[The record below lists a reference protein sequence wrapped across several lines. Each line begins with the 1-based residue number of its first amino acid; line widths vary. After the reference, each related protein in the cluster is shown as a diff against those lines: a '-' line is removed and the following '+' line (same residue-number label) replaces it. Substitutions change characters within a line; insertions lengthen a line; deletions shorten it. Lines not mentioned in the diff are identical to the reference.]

1 MILTTVHASSYRI
14 LLSFLF
20 IGLGSCAQFHTSISR
35 EIASVNY
42 KPQAQEV
49 VRPSS
54 LDDSQNKEAIIQ
66 EISDSGRFSLEWPVD
81 SARLTRGFL
90 PHKKRPHLGVDLAAP
105 KGTPVLSAQNGMVI
119 YAGRDFRGYGRMV
132 LVESGNGIA
141 TLYAHFDR
149 IYVTEGQRVHSGEI
163 LGAMGRSGRAT
174 GVHLHFE
181 VRKDKGPIDPLPL
194 LPGGTRIAKLIQ

>member
-1 MILTTVHASSYRI
+1 MSFNFKSYQDAARATRMEMTVGNLTYSTLGLVGEAGEVANKIKKIERGEGREA
-14 LLSFLF
+14 LLEAVKGEMGDVLWY
-20 IGLGSCAQFHTSISR
+20 LA
-35 EIASVNY
+35 AM
-42 KPQAQEV
+42 A
-49 VRPSS
+49 
-54 LDDSQNKEAIIQ
+54 DD
-66 EISDSGRFSLEWPVD
+66 
-81 SARLTRGFL
+81 
-90 PHKKRPHLGVDLAAP
+90 LGVDLAAP